1 MQKYLAVIFIMLT
14 ICNSCSTNKSETK
27 MHNHTNTLID
37 ETSPYLLQHA
47 HNPVDWHAWNSKNLE
62 EAKSLKKPI
71 LISIGYSSCHWCHV
85 MEHESFE
92 NEEIAK
98 YMNEHFYC
106 IKVDR
111 EERPDVDNIYMTA
124 ANIITGSGGWP
135 LNCFAMP
142 DGRPFHA
149 GTYYPADGW
158 MKLLESVDQQFQN
171 NRGKIEEY
179 ATKLTKGIQM
189 QETAISDNVSEQ
201 LDNTELVKAV
211 EGWKANWDM
220 KEGGINRAPK
230 FPMPSNYNFLMDYS
244 YHFKD
249 AYTDTFVQL
258 SLEKMAFG
266 GIFDQIGG
274 GFSRYSVDAIWKAPH
289 FEKMLYDNAQL
300 LTIYSKAYKKYNDP
314 LYVEVIDKIITWLE
328 REMLDESGLFYAAL
342 DADSEGEEG
351 KFYVWK
357 SEEMKE
363 LLGEDFTIA
372 EAYYNIGKKALWE
385 HQNNILLRDKSN
397 LEVANDLDI
406 SEALLSK
413 KIGNLNGTLLSARD
427 KRVRPG
433 LDDKCLTVWNGLL
446 VTGLCDAYKATG
458 ETDYKK
464 LAIDCMN
471 ALMKHQVN
479 KDGLKHTYK
488 NGESTIDGMLDDY
501 AFLGLAAVSVFEI
514 SGDKKYIA
522 LANRLAQKAIEKF
535 YDGDREIFYFNEGD
549 ELIVKTTE
557 VHDNVIPAT
566 NSAMANLLND
576 IGLIYGNT
584 SYLSLSENLI
594 GKIQENMSTYPGGH
608 SNWARAHIKQS
619 MPFYEIAVVGDKAE
633 ALAFELQTKNLP
645 NALIAFTTKEST
657 LPLFDNRLTNGK
669 TAIYVCKKG
678 VCQMPVYTVA
688 NAIKAMTK

>member
-1 MQKYLAVIFIMLT
+1 M
-14 ICNSCSTNKSETK
+14 
-27 MHNHTNTLID
+27 
-37 ETSPYLLQHA
+37 
-47 HNPVDWHAWNSKNLE
+47 
-62 EAKSLKKPI
+62 
-71 LISIGYSSCHWCHV
+71 
-85 MEHESFE
+85 
-92 NEEIAK
+92 
-98 YMNEHFYC
+98 
-106 IKVDR
+106 
-111 EERPDVDNIYMTA
+111 
-124 ANIITGSGGWP
+124 
-135 LNCFAMP
+135 
-142 DGRPFHA
+142 
-149 GTYYPADGW
+149 
-158 MKLLESVDQQFQN
+158 
-171 NRGKIEEY
+171 
-179 ATKLTKGIQM
+179 
-189 QETAISDNVSEQ
+189 
-201 LDNTELVKAV
+201 
-211 EGWKANWDM
+211 
-220 KEGGINRAPK
+220 
-230 FPMPSNYNFLMDYS
+230 
-244 YHFKD
+244 
-249 AYTDTFVQL
+249 
-258 SLEKMAFG
+258 
-266 GIFDQIGG
+266 
-274 GFSRYSVDAIWKAPH
+274 
-289 FEKMLYDNAQL
+289 
-300 LTIYSKAYKKYNDP
+300 
-314 LYVEVIDKIITWLE
+314 
-328 REMLDESGLFYAAL
+328 
-342 DADSEGEEG
+342 
-351 KFYVWK
+351 
-357 SEEMKE
+357 
-363 LLGEDFTIA
+363 
-372 EAYYNIGKKALWE
+372 
-385 HQNNILLRDKSN
+385 
-397 LEVANDLDI
+397 
-406 SEALLSK
+406 
-413 KIGNLNGTLLSARD
+413 
-427 KRVRPG
+427 RPG